1 MSLNLKRVKSHLR
14 VPHDLEDDDIQDY
27 LDFAKNDVTE
37 AVFDAQ
43 DDNLDTDGLEKDP
56 SFKRA
61 VIMLT
66 AYYYENRLTISEI
79 NMKESPFSVTH
90 AIQTLR
96 AHRDRYLKDEKS

>member
-1 MSLNLKRVKSHLR
+1 MSLDLYTIKNHLR
-14 VPHDLEDDDIQDY
+14 IPHNLEDEVILDY
-27 LDFAKNDVTE
+27 IEFAKNDVTE
-37 AVFDAQ
+37 AVYDA
-43 DDNLDTDGLEKDP
+43 TDVNVNTEGLENDP

-79 NMKESPFSVTH
+79 NMHESPFSVTH

-96 AHRDRYLKDEKS
+96 AHRDRYYETE

>member
-1 MSLNLKRVKSHLR
+1 MIL
-14 VPHDLEDDDIQDY
+14 DY
-27 LDFAKNDVTE
+27 IEFAKNDVTE
-37 AVFDAQ
+37 AVYDAT
-43 DDNLDTDGLEKDP
+43 DVNIDTVGLENDH

-79 NMKESPFSVTH
+79 NMHESPFSVTH

-96 AHRDRYLKDEKS
+96 AHRDRYYETK

>member
-1 MSLNLKRVKSHLR
+1 MSLSLERIKSHLR
-14 VPHDLEDDDIQDY
+14 VPHDLEDEDIQDY
-27 LDFAKNDVTE
+27 IEFAKSDVIE

-43 DDNLDTDGLEKDP
+43 DKNLDVEGLESDP

-66 AYYYENRLTISEI
+66 SYYYENRLTVSEI

-96 AHRDRYLKDEKS
+96 AHRDRYL